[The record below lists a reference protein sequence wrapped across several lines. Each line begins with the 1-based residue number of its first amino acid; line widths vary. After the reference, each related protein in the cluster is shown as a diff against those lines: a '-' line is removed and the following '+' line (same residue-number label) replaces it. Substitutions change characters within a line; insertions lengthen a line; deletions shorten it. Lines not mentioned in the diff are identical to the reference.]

1 MDYGAKLHEPI
12 YPLAYAATLAGLDAT
27 TARRW
32 MRGYSYKH
40 NGKQKQSA
48 PILHLPL
55 SSVGAVAEL
64 TFEELLTLR
73 LVRAFREK
81 GLGLLTI
88 RKASQVAAARYG
100 IGNPFVTKAFRSD
113 GRAVFL
119 DLTQNGQVRGEER
132 VLVEALTGQQ
142 QFRDVVEP
150 SLFKD
155 VVFVGD
161 IPGQWFPIGKKRHI
175 VIRPDRAFGA
185 PHVEET
191 GVRTD
196 VLADAVTAEGGGE
209 AAIRSTASWFSL
221 TEEQVR
227 AATQAEMEWRTR
239 AAS

>member
-1 MDYGAKLHEPI
+1 M
-12 YPLAYAATLAGLDAT
+12 LAGLDAT

-40 NGKQKQSA
+40 KGEQKQSA
-48 PILHLPL
+48 PVLHRPFPPTE
-55 SSVGAVAEL
+55 AHAEL

-81 GLGLLTI
+81 GLGLPTI
-88 RKASQVAAARYG
+88 KAAAKVAAARYG

-113 GRAVFL
+113 GRTVFI
-119 DLTQNGQVRGEER
+119 DLTQSGQVQGGER
-132 VLVEALTGQQ
+132 ILVEALTGQQ

-161 IPGQWFPIGKKRHI
+161 VPGQWFPLGKERPV

-185 PHVEET
+185 PHVRDT

-196 VLADAVTAEGGGE
+196 VVADAVAAEGGDD
-209 AAIRSTASWFSL
+209 AAIHSVAAWFGF

-227 AATQAEMEWRTR
+227 AADQAETGWRTR
-239 AAS
+239 AAG

>member
-1 MDYGAKLHEPI
+1 MDHGDKLLEPI

-32 MRGYSYKH
+32 MRGHSYRH
-40 NGKQKQSA
+40 NGEQKQSA
-48 PILHLPL
+48 PVLHLPFRP
-55 SSVGAVAEL
+55 AATNTEL

-73 LVRAFREK
+73 LVRAFREN
-81 GLGLLTI
+81 GLGLQTI
-88 RKASQVAAARYG
+88 KKAARAAAERYR

-119 DLTQNGQVRGEER
+119 DLSRSGQVPGVER
-132 VLVEALTGQQ
+132 VMVEALTGQQ

-155 VVFVGD
+155 VVFAGD
-161 IPGQWFPIGKKRHI
+161 LPGQWFPLGREKPI

-185 PHVEET
+185 PHVQDT

-196 VLADAVTAEGGGE
+196 VIADAVAAEGGGD
-209 AAIRSTASWFSL
+209 AAIRSVASWFGFS
-221 TEEQVR
+221 EEQVQD
-227 AATQAEMEWRTR
+227 ANQAEVEWRTR
-239 AAS
+239 AAA

>member
-1 MDYGAKLHEPI
+1 MDFRAKLLEPL
-12 YPLAYAATLAGLDAT
+12 YPLAYAAMLAGLDAA

-32 MRGYSYKH
+32 TRGYSYTYK
-40 NGKQKQSA
+40 GEQKRSA
-48 PILHLPL
+48 PVLHLSLRPAAD
-55 SSVGAVAEL
+55 GADL

-81 GLGLLTI
+81 GLGLPTI
-88 RKASQVAAARYG
+88 KKAARIATARYQ

-113 GRAVFL
+113 GRTVFIE
-119 DLTQNGQVRGEER
+119 LTQSGQVQGGER

-161 IPGQWFPIGKKRHI
+161 FPGQWFPLGKDKPV

-185 PHVEET
+185 PHVEDT

-196 VLADAVTAEGGGE
+196 VIADAVAAEGGDN
-209 AAIRSTASWFSL
+209 AAVRSVASWFGL

-227 AATQAEMEWRTR
+227 AANQAETEWRTR
-239 AAS
+239 AAA